1 MSKKYLTISAVI
13 EIDDEDNTINTF
25 NDCLNDYD
33 NIGRP
38 INRLE
43 DAGWKVGFVS
53 LSDEDPDG
61 DLSLTIPGEECM
73 DETIDNIK
81 YLGVRAGVRYW
92 EDGEVNGE
100 EDDTDNPRIP
110 FVMESGDW
118 CITVDTETG
127 FIKDW
132 PHGVSARVHYK
143 TCDDNTFYFINHN
156 GTVIGEYDGY
166 VPSCLAIDDSGY
178 GDYIIFH
185 IAANGKIEDWNFT
198 QDDIDGIKQNAF

>member
-1 MSKKYLTISAVI
+1 MKKYFTITAVI
-13 EIDDEDNTINTF
+13 EIDDENNTINTF
-25 NDCLNDYD
+25 EDCLADYD

-43 DAGWKVGFVS
+43 DVGWKVEFAS
-53 LSDEDPDG
+53 LSDENPDG
-61 DLSLTIPGEECM
+61 DLSMAVPGEECM

-81 YLGVRAGVRYW
+81 YLRVRAGVRYW
-92 EDGEVNGE
+92 EDTYVNGV
-100 EDDTDNPRIP
+100 EDDNDDPRMP
-110 FVMESGDW
+110 FARESGNWYID
-118 CITVDTETG
+118 IDTKTG
-127 FIKDW
+127 SIKDW
-132 PHGVSARVHYK
+132 PQGASARVHYK

-166 VPSCLAIDDSGY
+166 VPSCLAIDDDGW

-198 QDDIDGIKQNAF
+198 QDDIDKIKQNAF

>member
-1 MSKKYLTISAVI
+1 MKKYLTIKAVI
-13 EIDDEDNTINTF
+13 EIDDENNTINDF
-25 NDCLNDYD
+25 KECLNDYD
-33 NIGRP
+33 NIDRP
-38 INRLE
+38 LQHLA
-43 DAGWKVGFVS
+43 DVGWLVEFVS
-53 LSDEDPDG
+53 LTDENPNG
-61 DLSLTIPGEECM
+61 DLYRIECM

-81 YLGVRAGVRYW
+81 YLRVRAGVRYW

-110 FVMESGDW
+110 FAQAIGNWIID
-118 CITVDTETG
+118 IDTETG

-132 PHGVSARVHYK
+132 PHGISARVHYK

-156 GTVIGEYDGY
+156 GTVVGEYDGY
-166 VPSCLAIDDSGY
+166 VPSCLSIDEGGY

-198 QDDIDGIKQNAF
+198 QDDIDDIKQNAF